1 MRVEVRKPA
10 RARLD
15 AFALMDSIFLV
26 AMVFFYLILSMTRHY
41 GIGVELP
48 SAETTV
54 ANEEEYISVSI
65 DGDDRI
71 YLNGAVLPAGKLAE
85 RLTALPNDDRPVYL
99 EADETSSYRAVMRA
113 LDSIRQA
120 GLDDVSLEAEHAGAR

>member
-10 RARLD
+10 KARLD

-65 DGDDRI
+65 DGEDRT
-71 YLNGAVLPAGKLAE
+71 YLNGTVLPAGKLTE
-85 RLTALPNDDRPVYL
+85 RLTALPNNERPIYL

-113 LDSIRQA
+113 LDAIRQA
-120 GLDDVSLEAEHAGAR
+120 GLDDVLLEAEHVGAR